1 MEHKENIDIY
11 ANIRNNNISSTKPCK
26 GSKLSGK
33 GKGYRTRRGRE
44 NTKVYNQ
51 SNDRSTSTN
60 SSRKYTR
67 MENGESF
74 LSRVLLT
81 CCTKENEPT
90 SAPTISSSP
99 SSSPSYGKGK
109 GTRAPTITL
118 PPATTTHGKGKGGKG
133 KGGKCHETDTNTEGR
148 WGSASVPWNGAENL
162 GSLHVMVF
170 NCATFILAL
179 RMMEFL

>member
-11 ANIRNNNISSTKPCK
+11 ANIRNNHNIINSAKPCK
-26 GSKLSGK
+26 GNTLSGK

-44 NTKVYNQ
+44 NAQVYNQ
-51 SNDRSTSTN
+51 SNDRSKSTN

-81 CCTKENEPT
+81 CCTKESHEPT
-90 SAPTISSSP
+90 PTPTISSSP
-99 SSSPSYGKGK
+99 SYVK
-109 GTRAPTITL
+109 APTIT
-118 PPATTTHGKGKGGKG
+118 PHGKGKGGKG
-133 KGGKCHETDTNTEGR
+133 KGGKCQETDAKTDGR
-148 WGSASVPWNGAENL
+148 WGSASVQWNGAENL
-162 GSLHVMVF
+162 GTLHVMVL

-179 RMMEFL
+179 RLMEFL